1 MPFGARI
8 CGYVTC
14 VYQHGKRIVAPA
26 GLFPIA
32 QRFRFLVAIVAIWTS
47 DLILNH
53 LGFLKNPLEP
63 VK

>member
-8 CGYVTC
+8 CGNVPC
-14 VYQHGKRIVAPA
+14 LHQHGKRIVVRA
-26 GLFPIA
+26 GLFPMT
-32 QRFRFLVAIVAIWTS
+32 QKFRFMVAIVAIWTS
-47 DLILNH
+47 DLVLNR